1 MTTPSTETSTG
12 SDTPVIVASP
22 TAPETPASPLAAA
35 ASCPGPRERI
45 LTVAQVA
52 KLAEEAGLEL
62 YRSNAGEAIVAS
74 PDGAAYPIRGA
85 AVRRDLS
92 QLVYRQLGRPMKA
105 IEFDEI
111 LPVLE
116 ATAINDGKT
125 MATAVRYLFTEEAGY
140 LDLANGSGQVI
151 KITKDGWHPIAAKDA
166 PVRFAR
172 PDGTEPLPMPVHGG
186 AISELRPLLN
196 VSSDAE
202 WALVVAFL
210 LGCLGPP
217 PYTGLFVN
225 GPQSSAKSSL
235 CRFVRKVLDP
245 RRGGLRRPPNRE
257 SDLGPAIERN
267 FILALDNVSEIKPW
281 LADNLCTISTGGAI
295 ATRRLY
301 TDSDEVI
308 VEASRPIL
316 ANGIPDLTDRPD
328 LQDRVVCIR
337 LAPLQPGARRT
348 EAELEEQFASVHPRV
363 LGAFLDAAVVAMRD
377 HRTCV
382 TTAEVRNIDAHRWCV
397 AAEAHFGVPSGT
409 LEAAMTES
417 RADAAAEA
425 IESSSVATA
434 LIKLLS
440 TKGTKFVGTQTQL
453 LTELEMVSGRRLQ
466 DWPANPRALR
476 GQLNRLEAAL
486 SAVGVRVCFGD
497 RKNNKRHRRDITVE
511 MLSPLAS
518 SDPPDASC
526 SSSAG
531 RPNGGPRPATS
542 SFASLAEVIG
552 EECDEAYKRAHPWCG
567 PT

>member
-328 LQDRVVCIR
+328 LRDRAICIR
-337 LAPLQPGARRT
+337 LSPVDPGKRRS
-348 EAELEEQFASVHPRV
+348 EAELNEKFASIHASV

-377 HRTCV
+377 HRSCA
-382 TTAEVRNIDAHRWCV
+382 TTADVRNIDAHRWCV
-397 AAEAHFGVPSGT
+397 AAEAHFGVPLGT
-409 LEAAMTES
+409 LEAAMAES
-417 RADAAAEA
+417 RDDSAADA
-425 IESSSVATA
+425 IESSPVAVA
-434 LIKLLS
+434 ILSLLS
-440 TKGTKFVGTQTQL
+440 ARRTPFVGTHTQL
-453 LTELEMVSGRRLQ
+453 LDDLQSRLDGCPH
-466 DWPANPRALR
+466 DWPRNPRALR
-476 GQLNRLEAAL
+476 GELDRLQGPLLAA
-486 SAVGVRVCFGD
+486 GIRVDFD
-497 RKNNKRHRRDITVE
+497 RRRGKFREREITVE
-511 MLSPLAS
+511 MVPPLA
-518 SDPPDASC
+518 PPDSPP
-526 SSSAG
+526 S
-531 RPNGGPRPATS
+531 TS
-542 SFASLAEVIG
+542 
-552 EECDEAYKRAHPWCG
+552 
-567 PT
+567 

>member
-1 MTTPSTETSTG
+1 MTTPSTDPSTG

-35 ASCPGPRERI
+35 ASCPGPRDRI
-45 LTVAQVA
+45 LTVARVA
-52 KLAEEAGLEL
+52 KLAEDAGLEL

-74 PDGAAYPIRGA
+74 PDGAAYPIRSA

-92 QLVYRQLGRPMKA
+92 RLVYRELGRPMKA

-125 MATAVRYLFTEEAGY
+125 MATAVRYHYTAEAGY

-151 KITKDGWHPIAAKDA
+151 KITKDGWHPIPAKDA

-172 PDGTEPLPMPVHGG
+172 PDGTEPLPMPVRGG
-186 AISELRPLLN
+186 AISELRSLLN

-202 WALVVAFL
+202 WALVVAFI

-217 PYTGLFVN
+217 PYIGFFVN

-257 SDLGPAIERN
+257 SDLGPAVERN

-337 LAPLQPGARRT
+337 LAPLPLGARRT
-348 EAELEEQFASVHPRV
+348 EAELGEQFASVHPRV
-363 LGAFLDAAVVAMRD
+363 LGAFLDAAVTAMRD

-382 TTAEVRNIDAHRWCV
+382 TTAEVRNVDAHRWCV
-397 AAEAHFGVPSGT
+397 SAEAHFGVPSGT

-417 RADAAAEA
+417 RDDAAAEA
-425 IESSSVATA
+425 IESSSVAAA

-440 TKGTKFVGTQTQL
+440 TKGTTFVGTQTRL
-453 LTELEMVSGRRLQ
+453 LKELEIVIGRRPH

-476 GQLNRLEAAL
+476 GQLNRLEASL
-486 SAVGVRVCFGD
+486 SAVGIRVDFGD
-497 RKNNKRHRRDITVE
+497 RKSNKRHRRDVTVE
-511 MLSPLAS
+511 LVPSAS
-518 SDPPDASC
+518 AVQPDASS
-526 SSSAG
+526 SSSADQ
-531 RPNGGPRPATS
+531 PNGGPPPVTS
-542 SFASLAEVIG
+542 SFASLAGVIG
-552 EECDEAYKRAHPWCG
+552 EEYDEAYRRARPWR
-567 PT
+567 